1 MRGFF
6 AAAVPAA
13 GRPGLPAP
21 VRPLAGRRAH
31 ICEPVGFQLWRS
43 GAEYRPPHGLGG
55 HPARDVEDAVPYG
68 ISEPMTVVTYLGP
81 FCLRGTTKGGVS
93 IMRTLKKSL
102 ALVLAL
108 VMVLGLGVVG
118 ASADNALDN
127 YTDTGDIGDAYL
139 EAVGVLTGLG
149 IVDGIDRKSVV

>member
-1 MRGFF
+1 
-6 AAAVPAA
+6 
-13 GRPGLPAP
+13 
-21 VRPLAGRRAH
+21 
-31 ICEPVGFQLWRS
+31 
-43 GAEYRPPHGLGG
+43 
-55 HPARDVEDAVPYG
+55 
-68 ISEPMTVVTYLGP
+68 
-81 FCLRGTTKGGVS
+81 
-93 IMRTLKKSL
+93 MRTLKKSL

-149 IVDGIDRKSVV
+149 IVDGMTDTTIEPDGTYTRAQAAKIVATMLLGVDAADSLKATTAPFEDVPLITGLPATSLTALRLASSTV